1 MSGLGFAA
9 INTRFFK
16 ENQTMNALIRS
27 SVAALLACL
36 AAAAFAQT
44 YPVKPVRIIVP
55 FPPSGAAD
63 LLTRALGKKLSE
75 TWGQPVIAD
84 NRPGAGGNIGAEAAA
99 RSAPDGYTLL
109 MGAVTTHAVSMSLY
123 AKLGYDLEK
132 DLAPVSL
139 VANVPHILVANPSI
153 PGKSLV
159 EIIGFLKAQGGK
171 VNFASQGNGT
181 LSHLE
186 FELMKS
192 MGGFTA
198 LHVPYKGSAPAMI
211 DLLAGNVMLL
221 FDSIPSSLPQ
231 IRAGKLRGIAVASS
245 RRSPVLPDL
254 PTLSEA
260 GLTGFAAD
268 SWFGIMVPAGTPK
281 DIVAKLNADIV
292 KALDSEGVREIITR
306 QGGEVMGS
314 TPEQMAA
321 QIRSDREK
329 WGKVVRE
336 SGAKIE

>member
-9 INTRFFK
+9 INARFFK
-16 ENQTMNALIRS
+16 ENQPMHALIRS

-36 AAAAFAQT
+36 AAAAFAQS
-44 YPVKPVRIIVP
+44 YPAKPVRIIVP

-75 TWGQPVIAD
+75 TWGQPVVVD
-84 NRPGAGGNIGAEAAA
+84 NRPGAGGNIGAEATA

-109 MGAVTTHAVSMSLY
+109 MGAVTTHAVGMSLY

-139 VANVPHILVANPSI
+139 VANVPHILVAHPSI
-153 PGKSLV
+153 PGKSLAEV
-159 EIIGFLKAQGGK
+159 IGFLKAQGGK

-186 FELMKS
+186 LELMKS

-211 DLLAGNVMLL
+211 DLLSGNVMLL

-231 IRAGKLRGIAVASS
+231 IRAGKLRAIAVASS

-254 PTLSEA
+254 PTLAQA

-268 SWFGIMVPAGTPK
+268 NWFGIMVPAGTPK
-281 DIVAKLNADIV
+281 DVVAKLNADIV
-292 KALDSEGVREIITR
+292 RALDSAEVREIITR

-314 TPEQMAA
+314 TPEQMEA

-329 WGKVVRE
+329 WGRVVRE